1 MPRRGGVTIWPNV
14 RIGGCVK
21 TLEARLKP
29 LMIAGLQ
36 GEARAWREFLKLL
49 RPALH
54 TYFNRRQFYGDADV
68 EDLVQEA
75 LLAIHTKRETW
86 RRADPVTPWCFT
98 IARYKLIDHL
108 RKSGR
113 AKLVPLIDDLV
124 LTNDGIEEGAVRH
137 DLDRLL
143 DTAPTRQR
151 ALIEDV
157 RLSGFSLAE
166 AGKRAGMTEG
176 AAKVSLH
183 RAMKALMKRV
193 GDREH

>member
-1 MPRRGGVTIWPNV
+1 M
-14 RIGGCVK
+14 K

-29 LMIAGLQ
+29 LMIAGLD
-36 GEARAWREFLKLL
+36 GETRAWREFLVLL

-54 TYFNRRQFYGDADV
+54 AYFNRRQFYGDADV

-75 LLAIHTKRETW
+75 LLAIHAKRETW
-86 RRADPVTPWCFT
+86 RRADPVTSWCFT
-98 IARYKLIDHL
+98 IARYKLIDQL

-113 AKLVPLIDDLV
+113 AKLVPLVDDFV
-124 LTNDGIEEGAVRH
+124 MTHDGVEDGAVRH
-137 DLDRLL
+137 DLERLL
-143 DTAPTRQR
+143 ETAPPRQR

-166 AGKRAGMTEG
+166 AGERAGLTEG

-193 GDREH
+193 ADREH

>member
-1 MPRRGGVTIWPNV
+1 M
-14 RIGGCVK
+14 K

-29 LMIAGLQ
+29 LMIAGLD
-36 GEARAWREFLKLL
+36 GETRAWREFLTLL

-54 TYFNRRQFYGDADV
+54 AYFNRRQFYGDADV
-68 EDLVQEA
+68 EDLVQDA

-113 AKLVPLIDDLV
+113 ARLVPLVEDLV
-124 LTNDGIEEGAVRH
+124 MTNDGVEDGAVRH

-143 DTAPTRQR
+143 DTAPARQR
-151 ALIEDV
+151 ARIQ
-157 RLSGFSLAE
+157 SGR
-166 AGKRAGMTEG
+166 GR
-176 AAKVSLH
+176 
-183 RAMKALMKRV
+183 
-193 GDREH
+193 

>member
-1 MPRRGGVTIWPNV
+1 M
-14 RIGGCVK
+14 K

-29 LMIAGLQ
+29 LMIAGLD
-36 GEARAWREFLKLL
+36 GETRAWREFLQLL

-54 TYFNRRQFYGDADV
+54 AYFNRRQFHGDADV

-75 LLAIHTKRETW
+75 LLAIHAKRETW
-86 RRADPVTPWCFT
+86 RRADPVTSWCFT

-108 RKSGR
+108 RRTGR
-113 AKLVPLIDDLV
+113 ARLAPLVDDLV
-124 LTNDGIEEGAVRH
+124 LVNDGVEDGAVRR
-137 DLDRLL
+137 DLGKIL
-143 DTAPTRQR
+143 DTAPPKQR

-166 AGKRAGMTEG
+166 AGERAGMTGG

-193 GDREH
+193 ADNEH

>member
-1 MPRRGGVTIWPNV
+1 
-14 RIGGCVK
+14 VK

-29 LMIAGLQ
+29 LMIAGLD
-36 GEARAWREFLKLL
+36 GEAPAWREFLKLL

-54 TYFNRRQFYGDADV
+54 AYFNRRQFHGDADV
-68 EDLVQEA
+68 EDLVQDA
-75 LLAIHTKRETW
+75 LLAIHAKRETW
-86 RRADPVTPWCFT
+86 RRADPVTSWCFT

-113 AKLVPLIDDLV
+113 AKLVPLVDDLV
-124 LTNDGIEEGAVRH
+124 LAHDGVEDGAVRQ
-137 DLDRLL
+137 DLDKLL
-143 DTAPTRQR
+143 HTAPPKQR

-157 RLSGFSLAE
+157 RLSGYSLAE
-166 AGKRAGMTEG
+166 AGERAGMTEG

-193 GDREH
+193 SDREY

>member
-1 MPRRGGVTIWPNV
+1 M
-14 RIGGCVK
+14 K

-29 LMIAGLQ
+29 LMTAGLN
-36 GEARAWREFLKLL
+36 GEVRAWREFLQLL

-54 TYFNRRQFYGDADV
+54 AYFNRRQFHGDADV

-75 LLAIHTKRETW
+75 LLAIHAKRETW
-86 RRADPVTPWCFT
+86 RRADPVTSWCFT

-108 RKSGR
+108 RKTGR
-113 AKLVPLIDDLV
+113 ARLVPLVDDLV
-124 LTNDGIEEGAVRH
+124 LMNDGVEDGAVRQ
-137 DLDRLL
+137 DLEKLL
-143 DTAPTRQR
+143 GTAAPRQR

-176 AAKVSLH
+176 AAKVSLP
-183 RAMKALMKRV
+183 RAMKALTKRMAD
-193 GDREH
+193 GEN

>member
-1 MPRRGGVTIWPNV
+1 M
-14 RIGGCVK
+14 K

-29 LMIAGLQ
+29 LMIAGLD
-36 GEARAWREFLKLL
+36 GEASAWREFLKLL

-68 EDLVQEA
+68 EDLVQDA
-75 LLAIHTKRETW
+75 LLAIHAKRETW
-86 RRADPVTPWCFT
+86 RRADPVTSWCFT

-113 AKLVPLIDDLV
+113 AKLVPLVDDLV
-124 LTNDGIEEGAVRH
+124 DFQDGVEDGAVRQ
-137 DLDRLL
+137 DLERLL
-143 DTAPTRQR
+143 ETAAPKQR

-157 RLSGFSLAE
+157 RLSGYSLAE
-166 AGKRAGMTEG
+166 AGERGGMTEG

-193 GDREH
+193 SDREY

>member
-1 MPRRGGVTIWPNV
+1 M
-14 RIGGCVK
+14 K

-29 LMIAGLQ
+29 LMIAGLD
-36 GEARAWREFLKLL
+36 GEAPAWREFLKLL

-54 TYFNRRQFYGDADV
+54 AYFNRRQFYGDADV
-68 EDLVQEA
+68 EDLVQDA
-75 LLAIHTKRETW
+75 LLAIHSKRETW
-86 RRADPVTPWCFT
+86 RRADPVTSWCFT

-113 AKLVPLIDDLV
+113 AKLVPLVDDLV
-124 LTNDGIEEGAVRH
+124 LLHDGVEDGAVRQ
-137 DLDRLL
+137 DLEKLL
-143 DTAPTRQR
+143 DTAAPKQR

-157 RLSGFSLAE
+157 RLSGYSLAE
-166 AGKRAGMTEG
+166 AGERAGMTEG

-193 GDREH
+193 SDREY

>member
-1 MPRRGGVTIWPNV
+1 M
-14 RIGGCVK
+14 K

-29 LMIAGLQ
+29 LMIAGLD
-36 GEARAWREFLKLL
+36 GEARAWRAFLQLL
-49 RPALH
+49 RPALQA
-54 TYFNRRQFYGDADV
+54 YFNRRQFYGDADV
-68 EDLVQEA
+68 EDLVQDA
-75 LLAIHTKRETW
+75 LLAIHAKRETW
-86 RRADPVTPWCFT
+86 RRADPVTSWCFT

-113 AKLVPLIDDLV
+113 AKLVPLVDDLV
-124 LTNDGIEEGAVRH
+124 MTNDRVEDGAVRH

-143 DTAPTRQR
+143 DTAAPRQR

-166 AGKRAGMTEG
+166 AGRRAGMTEG

-193 GDREH
+193 GDHEHR

>member
-1 MPRRGGVTIWPNV
+1 M
-14 RIGGCVK
+14 K

-29 LMIAGLQ
+29 LMIAGLD
-36 GEARAWREFLKLL
+36 GETRAWREFLQLL

-54 TYFNRRQFYGDADV
+54 AYFNRRQFHGDADV

-75 LLAIHTKRETW
+75 LLAIHAKRETW
-86 RRADPVTPWCFT
+86 RRADPVTSWCFT

-108 RKSGR
+108 RRTGR
-113 AKLVPLIDDLV
+113 ARLAPLVDDLV
-124 LTNDGIEEGAVRH
+124 LENDGVEDGAVRR
-137 DLDRLL
+137 DLGKIL
-143 DTAPTRQR
+143 DTAPPKQR

-157 RLSGFSLAE
+157 RLSGLSLAE
-166 AGKRAGMTEG
+166 AGERAGMTEG

-193 GDREH
+193 ADNEH

>member
-1 MPRRGGVTIWPNV
+1 M
-14 RIGGCVK
+14 K

-29 LMIAGLQ
+29 LMIAGLD
-36 GEARAWREFLKLL
+36 GEAPAWREFLKLL

-54 TYFNRRQFYGDADV
+54 AYFNRRQFYGDADV
-68 EDLVQEA
+68 EDLVQDA
-75 LLAIHTKRETW
+75 LLAIHAKRETW
-86 RRADPVTPWCFT
+86 RRADPVTSWCFT

-113 AKLVPLIDDLV
+113 AKFVPLVDEFVDLQGGV
-124 LTNDGIEEGAVRH
+124 EDGAVRQ
-137 DLDRLL
+137 DLEKLL
-143 DTAPTRQR
+143 ETAAPKQR

-157 RLSGFSLAE
+157 RLSGYSLAE
-166 AGKRAGMTEG
+166 AGERAGMTEG

-193 GDREH
+193 SDREY

>member
-1 MPRRGGVTIWPNV
+1 M
-14 RIGGCVK
+14 K

-29 LMIAGLQ
+29 LMIAGLD
-36 GEARAWREFLKLL
+36 GEASAWREFLKLL

-54 TYFNRRQFYGDADV
+54 AYFNRRQFHGDADV
-68 EDLVQEA
+68 EDLVQDA
-75 LLAIHTKRETW
+75 LLAIHAKRETW
-86 RRADPVTPWCFT
+86 RRADPVTSWCFT

-113 AKLVPLIDDLV
+113 AKLVPLVDDLV
-124 LTNDGIEEGAVRH
+124 LAQDGVEDGAVRQ
-137 DLDRLL
+137 DLDKLL
-143 DTAPTRQR
+143 QTAPPKQR

-157 RLSGFSLAE
+157 RLSGYSLAE
-166 AGKRAGMTEG
+166 AGERAGMTEG

-193 GDREH
+193 SDREY

>member
-1 MPRRGGVTIWPNV
+1 
-14 RIGGCVK
+14 VK

-29 LMIAGLQ
+29 LMIAGLD
-36 GEARAWREFLKLL
+36 GEASAWREFLKLL

-54 TYFNRRQFYGDADV
+54 AYFNRRQFHGDADV
-68 EDLVQEA
+68 EDLVQDA
-75 LLAIHTKRETW
+75 LLAIHAKRETW
-86 RRADPVTPWCFT
+86 RRADPVTSWCFT

-113 AKLVPLIDDLV
+113 AKLVPMVEDIV
-124 LTNDGIEEGAVRH
+124 LLNDGVEDGAVRQ
-137 DLDRLL
+137 DLEKLL
-143 DTAPTRQR
+143 ETTPARQR

-157 RLSGFSLAE
+157 KLSGYSLAE
-166 AGKRAGMTEG
+166 AGERVGMTEG

-193 GDREH
+193 GDSEH

>member
-1 MPRRGGVTIWPNV
+1 
-14 RIGGCVK
+14 VK

-29 LMIAGLQ
+29 LMIAGLD
-36 GEARAWREFLKLL
+36 GETRAWREFLQLL

-54 TYFNRRQFYGDADV
+54 AYFNRRQFYGDADV
-68 EDLVQEA
+68 EDLVQDA
-75 LLAIHTKRETW
+75 LLAIHSKRETW
-86 RRADPVTPWCFT
+86 RRADPVTSWCFT

-108 RKSGR
+108 RRTGR
-113 AKLVPLIDDLV
+113 ARLTPLVDDLV
-124 LTNDGIEEGAVRH
+124 LVNDGVEDGAVRQ

-143 DTAPTRQR
+143 ETAPPRQR

-157 RLSGFSLAE
+157 RLSGYSLAE

-193 GDREH
+193 AGDEH

>member
-1 MPRRGGVTIWPNV
+1 M
-14 RIGGCVK
+14 K

-29 LMIAGLQ
+29 LMIAGLD
-36 GEARAWREFLKLL
+36 GEASAWREFLKLL

-54 TYFNRRQFYGDADV
+54 AYFNRRQFHGDADV
-68 EDLVQEA
+68 EDLVQDA
-75 LLAIHTKRETW
+75 LLAIHAKRETW
-86 RRADPVTPWCFT
+86 RRADPVTSWCFT

-113 AKLVPLIDDLV
+113 AKLVPMVDDLV
-124 LTNDGIEEGAVRH
+124 LLNDGVEDGAVRQ
-137 DLDRLL
+137 DLEKLL
-143 DTAPTRQR
+143 ETTPARQR

-157 RLSGFSLAE
+157 KLSGYSLAE
-166 AGKRAGMTEG
+166 AGERVGMSEG

-193 GDREH
+193 GDSEH

>member
-1 MPRRGGVTIWPNV
+1 M
-14 RIGGCVK
+14 K

-29 LMIAGLQ
+29 LMIAGLD
-36 GEARAWREFLKLL
+36 GEASAWREFLKLL

-54 TYFNRRQFYGDADV
+54 AYFNRRQFYGDADV
-68 EDLVQEA
+68 EDLVQDA
-75 LLAIHTKRETW
+75 LLAIHSKRETW
-86 RRADPVTPWCFT
+86 RRADPVTSWCFT

-113 AKLVPLIDDLV
+113 AKLVPLVDDLV
-124 LTNDGIEEGAVRH
+124 LLHDGVEDGAVRR
-137 DLDRLL
+137 DLEKLL
-143 DTAPTRQR
+143 DTAAPKQR

-157 RLSGFSLAE
+157 RLSGYSLAE
-166 AGKRAGMTEG
+166 AGERAGMTEG

-193 GDREH
+193 SDREY

>member
-1 MPRRGGVTIWPNV
+1 M
-14 RIGGCVK
+14 K

-29 LMIAGLQ
+29 LMIAGLD
-36 GEARAWREFLKLL
+36 GEAPAWREFLKLL

-54 TYFNRRQFYGDADV
+54 AYFNRRQFHGDADV
-68 EDLVQEA
+68 EDLVQDA
-75 LLAIHTKRETW
+75 LLAIHAKRETW
-86 RRADPVTPWCFT
+86 RRADPVTSWCFT

-113 AKLVPLIDDLV
+113 AKLVPLVDDLV
-124 LTNDGIEEGAVRH
+124 LAHDGVEDGAVRQ
-137 DLDRLL
+137 DLDKLL
-143 DTAPTRQR
+143 HTAPPKQR

-157 RLSGFSLAE
+157 RLSGYSLAE
-166 AGKRAGMTEG
+166 AGERAGMTEG

-193 GDREH
+193 SDREY